1 MCGNLIFLL
10 LFLPSIKNPPSAG
23 LTFCLF
29 CSYFVGEKG
38 VVATGEA
45 KLLIGL
51 LAQNLIQIEL
61 FLVSNV
67 WSQQSSMRTLPLNPL
82 QFKFTVRTSRDQIFS
97 ALQFER
103 DVHGYPALN
112 NCTE

>member
-1 MCGNLIFLL
+1 M
-10 LFLPSIKNPPSAG
+10 
-23 LTFCLF
+23 
-29 CSYFVGEKG
+29 VG
-38 VVATGEA
+38 TGEA

-51 LAQNLIQIEL
+51 VARNLIQIEL

-67 WSQQSSMRTLPLNPL
+67 WSRQPSMRTLHLNPL

-103 DVHGYPALN
+103 YVHGYPALN
-112 NCTE
+112 NCTDRFGQPVHMTHFSKWEKITISHAVG